1 MKIFCTRSLIACVI
15 IITMCLTTV
24 FAITNENN
32 IEPDYNTKG
41 ITINYQIV
49 NFPQNQKP
57 IKINNTTYVPLDF
70 FAKKLGYD
78 VQDYLDY
85 YINIG
90 GGDIVQCS
98 VQRDLLK
105 DAMNYVGV
113 DTAKKTVDVWSEG
126 LKQRS
131 AAIQYSVMTKKLKDI
146 YEKDLKERNA
156 NWVTGMSSPWVDS
169 YEITN
174 EKKVNDKTQVFE
186 VEYNTATS
194 TGVSEPFT
202 VILEVIKDNDFWRI
216 SKVNGDELSTAYTG
230 FKDKS

>member
-1 MKIFCTRSLIACVI
+1 
-15 IITMCLTTV
+15 MCLTTV
-24 FAITNENN
+24 FAMTNENN

-85 YINIG
+85 YLNIG

-105 DAMNYVGV
+105 DAMSYVGV
-113 DTAKKTVDVWSEG
+113 DTPKKAVDVWSEG

-131 AAIQYSVMTKKLKDI
+131 AAIQYSVMTKELKDI

-169 YEITN
+169 HEITN
-174 EKKVNDKTQVFE
+174 EKKVNDKTQIFE
-186 VEYNTATS
+186 VKYNTATS
-194 TGVSEPFT
+194 AGESEPFT
-202 VILEVIKDNDFWRI
+202 VILEVIKDNDFWHI
-216 SKVNGDELSTAYTG
+216 SKVNGDESSTAYTG